1 MREVFGDGRIVTLK
15 SGGFGIEA
23 AGLRSPAQM
32 LPSASGAPVPDLSAQ
47 VGKVINYTGLLR
59 SGGDNL
65 ETLAF
70 HYADLQLPNEDEPAI
85 SPMWAVVSGNLG
97 KAPETNPK
105 GDRLSA
111 SIAYDKIG
119 EATSWLRISAYT
131 YFSISD
137 LFAGLEGGSGIVAYG
152 ALESYDYNGKPR
164 VQLALRGLQ
173 LLVRSAAPKPPTVL
187 GSSRTE
193 ADIAPHAFDEAA

>member
-1 MREVFGDGRIVTLK
+1 MREVFGDGRIVALK

-23 AGLRSPAQM
+23 TGLRTPAQM
-32 LPSASGAPVPDLSAQ
+32 LPGTNGAPVPDLSQ
-47 VGKVINYTGLLR
+47 HVGMVIAYTGVLQ
-59 SGGDNL
+59 SPGDNL

-70 HYADLQLPNEDEPAI
+70 HYADLQLPNDEQPAV

-97 KAPETNPK
+97 KAPEANPK

-119 EATSWLRISAYT
+119 DATSWLRVSAYT

-137 LFAGLEGGSGIVAYG
+137 LFAGLEGGAGLVAYG

-173 LLVRSAAPKPPTVL
+173 LLARSAAPKPPTVL
-187 GSSRTE
+187 GSARSE
-193 ADIAPHAFDEAA
+193 SDIAAHAFDDAA